1 MFIYWFFIMDILKGT
16 DEQPDEELHLA
27 KSGRIPAHKLLSLWS
42 WGTSASQHGDMFT
55 NLDALPTL

>member
-1 MFIYWFFIMDILKGT
+1 MDILKGT